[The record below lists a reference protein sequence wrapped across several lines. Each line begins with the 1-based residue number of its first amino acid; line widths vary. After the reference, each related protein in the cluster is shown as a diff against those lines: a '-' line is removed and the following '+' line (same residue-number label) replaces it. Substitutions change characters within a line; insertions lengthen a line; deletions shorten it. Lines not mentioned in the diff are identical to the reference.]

1 MKPLIK
7 WQKKENFPTVFIVTN
22 HLSSHLEIWRNV
34 VAGGGG
40 GGAIYLEVGSSD
52 VISTLQIIWSVRV
65 TKACIIQLYDD
76 QYKSLLLTNM
86 QMQYRVSYDKAQG
99 NTSKTDYNQQ
109 GPIIAS
115 I

>member
-7 WQKKENFPTVFIVTN
+7 WQKKENFPTIFIVTN
-22 HLSSHLEIWRNV
+22 HLSSHLEIGRNV

-40 GGAIYLEVGSSD
+40 GGAIYLEVRSSD

-86 QMQYRVSYDKAQG
+86 QMQQSELWQG
-99 NTSKTDYNQQ
+99 TGQHQQ
-109 GPIIAS
+109 NWL
-115 I
+115 